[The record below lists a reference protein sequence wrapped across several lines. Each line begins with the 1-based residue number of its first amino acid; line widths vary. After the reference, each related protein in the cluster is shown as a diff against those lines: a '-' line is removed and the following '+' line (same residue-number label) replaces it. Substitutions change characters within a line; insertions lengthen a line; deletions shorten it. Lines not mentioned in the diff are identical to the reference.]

1 MVSVISLTLRLLLIL
16 CAGILFSLT
25 ISSDARAQMPAP
37 TGNGDAALIW
47 PNAQSK
53 ANSDDWIR
61 LHHAQIRQMQ
71 PRLLV
76 LNFVNGLST
85 EEATRKIEAILAA
98 IRESSRYHGYARP
111 NAPAF
116 LDYKIYKVVDLTDG
130 RVLSDDV
137 RFEGNSS
144 KYPRTPDW
152 KEGMPNFQ
160 YGQLFDP
167 KFADYYN
174 IPDANDSTHLLTLN
188 ELVNRGIVNEVWFL
202 ANQGK
207 FGAPLEEVEAK
218 QLYDDNMRK
227 IPGRAVQAGL
237 NASDQQ
243 PFIGRSL
250 RILSVNPERGP
261 GVALTA
267 LGRGLEATATSGAI
281 PYFSH
286 FFAEFAGFDLK
297 KRFRLPFDRLSE
309 RGGTVLEH
317 PDDSTLGYVWKGER
331 RTANPYI
338 PVGGSAIF
346 TPTAQREFD
355 LQSQVSVLSTGEH
368 YRLFDGQDGKDRA
381 TLWSNTRFARYAGLA
396 ADGMGAWNIY
406 WRQNMP
412 GLDNPCKDDNGKPL
426 LNWWPFLFY

>member
-207 FGAPLEEVEAK
+207 FGAPLEEVEVK

-261 GVALTA
+261 GVAL
-267 LGRGLEATATSGAI
+267 LGLRAHIAEQLVNGDLRIDI
-281 PYFSH
+281 P
-286 FFAEFAGFDLK
+286 
-297 KRFRLPFDRLSE
+297 RLDA
-309 RGGTVLEH
+309 
-317 PDDSTLGYVWKGER
+317 R
-331 RTANPYI
+331 RTDRSEAAARGHVLTFPRA
-338 PVGGSAIF
+338 VEGSA
-346 TPTAQREFD
+346 PNLAQGGRARCGAACRGAD
-355 LQSQVSVLSTGEH
+355 SVP
-368 YRLFDGQDGKDRA
+368 
-381 TLWSNTRFARYAGLA
+381 A
-396 ADGMGAWNIY
+396 ASA
-406 WRQNMP
+406 
-412 GLDNPCKDDNGKPL
+412 
-426 LNWWPFLFY
+426 